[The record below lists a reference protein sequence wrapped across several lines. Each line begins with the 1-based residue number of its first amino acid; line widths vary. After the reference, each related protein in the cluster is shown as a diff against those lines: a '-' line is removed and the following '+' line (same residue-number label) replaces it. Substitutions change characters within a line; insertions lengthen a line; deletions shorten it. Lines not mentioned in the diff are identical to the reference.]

1 MSLLDFLLAPRKDAR
16 GWETPNE
23 ASRILLVIVLISVS
37 LWAWPISE
45 GWVVIWIGVV
55 LLFSTPILTV
65 GWWILSI
72 FAKDRVPRKLT
83 SSVNLTD
90 D

>member
-16 GWETPNE
+16 GWEPPNE
-23 ASRILLVIVLISVS
+23 ASRILLVIVLLSVS

-45 GWVVIWIGVV
+45 GRVVIWIGVV

-65 GWWILSI
+65 GWWIRSI